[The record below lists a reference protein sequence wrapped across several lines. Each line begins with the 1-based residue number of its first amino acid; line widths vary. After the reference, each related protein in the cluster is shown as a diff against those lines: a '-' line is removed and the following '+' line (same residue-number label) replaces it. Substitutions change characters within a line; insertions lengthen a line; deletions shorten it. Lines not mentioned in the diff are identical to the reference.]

1 MKNFQLGKNYDDVIE
16 FATKYAD
23 DKNSDVRNAAIALIC
38 VIANEIGYA
47 SVQPFLKGLRPK
59 ILETIE

>member
-59 ILETIE
+59 IIETI